1 MLDNPDTLI
10 LVQKL
15 WIGPSAPSA
24 LFWVVKALRNDPF
37 GPTDA
42 FLPKSPLGNG
52 YLKLQMLCLGGL
64 AGSVQIVQFNAGLY
78 TKKSAIKITV

>member
-1 MLDNPDTLI
+1 VLDSPGTLF

-24 LFWVVKALRNDPF
+24 LFRVIKALRNNPF

-42 FLPKSPLGNG
+42 FLPKTPLGNG
-52 YLKLQMLCLGGL
+52 YLKLQLLCFGGL
-64 AGSVQIVQFNAGLY
+64 TGSVQIVQFNAGLY
-78 TKKSAIKITV
+78 MKKSAIGITA